1 MPEKTPDLPAML
13 ARVQSRLDE
22 VDLNQQF
29 FGTNAIPSIESSQ
42 RDVIPLKN
50 VLDAVLALHK
60 PAEVNLYDM
69 DDGEKNGSIV
79 ICSECQ
85 RFAESLNPEAEE
97 RVLDGV
103 KYPCA
108 TIRTAV
114 EKVKVYP

>member
-29 FGTNAIPSIESSQ
+29 FGTNATPSVENSQ
-42 RDVIPLKN
+42 RDVVPLKN
-50 VLDAVLALHK
+50 VLDAVLTLHQ
-60 PAEVNLYDM
+60 PRQIDLYDQ
-69 DDGEKNGSIV
+69 DDGEKNGSVV

-85 RFAESLNPEAEE
+85 RFAVSLNPQAEE
-97 RVLDGV
+97 LVLDGV

-108 TIRTAV
+108 TIRAAT
-114 EKVKVYP
+114 EKVRIYP